1 MSWFWL
7 PLLHLWSL
15 FLCLYNSQF
24 PAELVR
30 CVCNICGDRG
40 SELDLSPEPVR
51 PCSAAQWW
59 LHFFICSPST
69 ECSGDVP
76 SDAEVMVNWES
87 LDEFFCA
94 IADKDNS
101 SFCCFLHVHC
111 KRFFL
116 YAQEMLFSFKQPVYH
131 IRAGKPRYS
140 GWHME
145 SWSGKGAYA
154 YSVCDL
160 DQKSN
165 PEGSICFDSLL
176 GLNLKKPSGQSMAS
190 CLRFAFSFA
199 YYLLTGSL
207 LERIKPYQLF
217 SEARGRCRD
226 ISLDLL
232 CFCNIN
238 NGFSFVLHARLTLEA
253 CIFCV
258 VGTCSGVW

>member
-87 LDEFFCA
+87 LDVFFCA

-111 KRFFL
+111 KRFFFVCSGDAFQFQTTCVSHQSWK
-116 YAQEMLFSFKQPVYH
+116 AQVFWMAY
-131 IRAGKPRYS
+131 GKLEWQR
-140 GWHME
+140 
-145 SWSGKGAYA
+145 
-154 YSVCDL
+154 
-160 DQKSN
+160 
-165 PEGSICFDSLL
+165 SIC
-176 GLNLKKPSGQSMAS
+176 
-190 CLRFAFSFA
+190 
-199 YYLLTGSL
+199 
-207 LERIKPYQLF
+207 
-217 SEARGRCRD
+217 
-226 ISLDLL
+226 LL
-232 CFCNIN
+232 CMWFGSEI
-238 NGFSFVLHARLTLEA
+238 
-253 CIFCV
+253 
-258 VGTCSGVW
+258 